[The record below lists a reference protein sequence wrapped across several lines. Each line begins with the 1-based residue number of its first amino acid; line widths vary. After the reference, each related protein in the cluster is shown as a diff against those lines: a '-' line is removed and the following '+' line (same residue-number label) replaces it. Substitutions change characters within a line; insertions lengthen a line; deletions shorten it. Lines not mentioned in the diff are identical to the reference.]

1 MAYVPAKDGCST
13 AGNVKPAYGA
23 TDSAGLGNASP
34 YIVWK
39 GNPTVPRKPSSSGS
53 PVTSGAVIVEDEVL
67 GEKKPTTVANP
78 VRVPVPEN
86 FPSFAP
92 SAKAL
97 ANVPPAKESDL
108 NENGWKPNEG
118 EA

>member
-1 MAYVPAKDGCST
+1 M
-13 AGNVKPAYGA
+13 
-23 TDSAGLGNASP
+23 
-34 YIVWK
+34 
-39 GNPTVPRKPSSSGS
+39 VPRIRQDLGTRSHSSSGKATRRFRENRRQVGH
-53 PVTSGAVIVEDEVL
+53 PVTSGAVIAEDEVL

-78 VRVPVPEN
+78 VGVPVPEN
-86 FPSFAP
+86 FPFSVP

-97 ANVPPAKESDL
+97 ANVSPAKESDL

>member
-13 AGNVKPAYGA
+13 AGDVKPAYGA
-23 TDSAGLGNASP
+23 TDSAGLGNVSP

-39 GNPTVPRKPSSSGS
+39 SNPTVPRKPLPNGS

-78 VRVPVPEN
+78 AGVPVPEN
-86 FPSFAP
+86 FPSSAP
-92 SAKAL
+92 SAKVR
-97 ANVPPAKESDL
+97 ANVSPAKESDL